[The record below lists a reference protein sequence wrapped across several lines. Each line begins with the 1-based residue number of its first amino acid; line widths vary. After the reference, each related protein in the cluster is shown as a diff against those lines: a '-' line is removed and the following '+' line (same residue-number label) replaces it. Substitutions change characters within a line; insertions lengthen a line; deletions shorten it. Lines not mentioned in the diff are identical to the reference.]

1 MNAPLRTVHAGFR
14 DDIGLYVR
22 SAWEANYAR
31 YLNWLKARG
40 EIESWEYEPQTF
52 WFLAIQRGTRSYK
65 PDFLVREKGK
75 EYFVEV
81 KGYMDA
87 KSKTKIKRMK
97 IYHPTVE
104 LRVVDERQYRSIAR
118 TVSGMI
124 RGWE

>member
-1 MNAPLRTVHAGFR
+1 MNIHAPIKAGFR
-14 DDIGLYVR
+14 DDLGIYVR
-22 SAWEANYAR
+22 SGWEANYAR
-31 YLNWLKARG
+31 YLNWLKSRG

-52 WFLAIQRGTRSYK
+52 WFLAIKRGTRSYK
-65 PDFLVREKGK
+65 PDFKVSEKGK

-87 KSKTKIKRMK
+87 KSLTKIKRMR
-97 IYHPTVE
+97 IYHPTVD